1 MRAALY
7 PRFGPPSVIQLV
19 DVPKP
24 KVGPRDVLVKVHA
37 TTVSTGD
44 MRLRSGNVPRGFGL
58 PLRIAMS
65 VFRPRHY
72 ILGSDF
78 AGVVATVGPEVTR
91 YAVGDK
97 VFGAR
102 FGAHAEYVVVREDKT
117 IAAMP
122 ANLTF
127 EQAAPLAFG
136 GITALFYLRD
146 QTRVRSGER
155 VLVNGASG
163 SVGSAAVQLA
173 KHFQA
178 HVTGVCSAGNAEL
191 VKSLGAERTIDYR
204 KEDFTQGRETFDV
217 IIDTVGNCSFERCA
231 RVLGPGGRL
240 GLVVSSLGNSLGALI
255 RPSRGGR
262 KVVAGV
268 ATTSN
273 AGLHFLKAL
282 AESGEYKPVI
292 DRTYPFE
299 RIVDAHTYVETGHKK
314 GNVVV
319 SLA

>member
-1 MRAALY
+1 MKAALY
-7 PRFGPPSVIQLV
+7 PAFGPPSVIRMA

-24 KVGPRDVLVKVHA
+24 KAGPRDVLVKVHA

-58 PLRIAMS
+58 GLRIALG
-65 VFRPRHY
+65 VFRPRHF
-72 ILGSDF
+72 ILGTDF
-78 AGVVATVGPEVTR
+78 AGVVEAVGPAVTR

-117 IAAMP
+117 VAPMP

-127 EQAAPLAFG
+127 EQAATLAFG
-136 GITALFYLRD
+136 GVTALSYVRD
-146 QTRVRSGER
+146 QTRVQPGDR

-163 SVGSAAVQLA
+163 SVGSATVQLA

-191 VKSLGAERTIDYR
+191 VKSLGAERIIDYK
-204 KEDFTQGRETFDV
+204 KEDFTQGGQTFDV
-217 IIDTVGNCSFERCA
+217 IIDTVGNCSFERA
-231 RVLGPGGRL
+231 APALAPGGRL
-240 GLVVSSLGNSLGALI
+240 GQVVSSLGETLGALI

-262 KVVAGV
+262 RVAAGV

-273 AGLHFLKAL
+273 SGLHFLKEL
-282 AESGEYKPVI
+282 AESGDYRPVI
-292 DRTYPFE
+292 DRTYPFDS
-299 RIVDAHTYVETGHKK
+299 IVDAHTYVETGHKK

>member
-7 PRFGPPSVIQLV
+7 PRFGPPSVIQLT
-19 DVPKP
+19 DVPDP
-24 KVGPRDVLVKVHA
+24 KVGLRDILVRVHA

-58 PLRIAMS
+58 PLRIAMR

-72 ILGSDF
+72 ILGTDF
-78 AGVVATVGPEVTR
+78 AGVVEAIGPAVTR
-91 YAVGDK
+91 YRVGDR

-117 IAAMP
+117 VAPMP

-136 GITALFYLRD
+136 GITALSYLKD
-146 QTRVRSGER
+146 QTPVQPGDR

-173 KHFQA
+173 RHFKA
-178 HVTGVCSAGNAEL
+178 HVTGVCSAGNTQL
-191 VKSLGAERTIDYR
+191 VRSLGAERVIDYT
-204 KEDFTQGRETFDV
+204 KEDFAQARQAYDV
-217 IIDTVGNCSFERCA
+217 ILDTVGNCSFERCA
-231 RVLGPGGRL
+231 AALAAGGRL
-240 GLVVSSLGNSLGALI
+240 GLVVSTLGTSLGARV

-262 KVVAGV
+262 RIAAGV

-273 AGLHFLKAL
+273 AGLHFLKQL

-292 DRTYPFE
+292 DRTYPFD
-299 RIVDAHTYVETGHKK
+299 RIIDAHAHVETGHKK

-319 SLA
+319 TLA